1 MFQYL
6 NKMTTKRKYKSSKK
20 KKVVKKKKIELENAP
35 PVNNIKDLIEIGNT
49 FKIYKNIDSLMLWN
63 ILPHLNEL
71 DNMIGMKKLKN
82 TVFNQVIYY
91 LQNFHTLNRNEE
103 YLHTVISGAPG
114 TGKTTVA
121 HIIGNLYKSL
131 GILSKN
137 GKFRIAH
144 RDDFIAGYLGQTAIK
159 TNKLLNSCLGGV
171 LFIDEAYSLGPGQQD
186 KDSFSKEALDTLTSF
201 LSEHKN
207 DFCCIIAGYES
218 DIEKCFF
225 KVNKGL
231 KRRFQWNH
239 KIDDY
244 DTEELTDIFMKKVK
258 DIKWQLSI
266 EKKQIQ
272 KIIKNN
278 KDLFKFG
285 GGDVE
290 NLISKCKISHAKRV
304 FSLDSIHKFILSE
317 KDIKNAI
324 KLINQNNKKEK
335 KNTPPYG
342 MYT

>member
-1 MFQYL
+1 MSQ
-6 NKMTTKRKYKSSKK
+6 KRKSTSSRK
-20 KKVVKKKKIELENAP
+20 KKVVKKKKIELQNAP
-35 PVNNIKDLIEIGNT
+35 PVNNIKDLIEIGST
-49 FKIYKNIDSLMLWN
+49 KKIYKNIDTKMLWN
-63 ILPHLNEL
+63 ILPSLNDLEK
-71 DNMIGMKKLKN
+71 MIGMKKLKD

-91 LQNFHTLNRNEE
+91 LQNFHLNKNNE
-103 YLHTVISGAPG
+103 YLHTVISGSPG

-121 HIIGNLYKSL
+121 QIIGNLYKSL

-137 GKFRIAH
+137 GRFRIAH
-144 RDDFIAGYLGQTAIK
+144 RDDFIAGYLGQTSIK
-159 TNKLLNSCLGGV
+159 THKLLSSCLGGV
-171 LFIDEAYSLGPGQQD
+171 LFIDEAYSLGPGKQGR
-186 KDSFSKEALDTLTSF
+186 DSFSKEALDTLTSF

-225 KVNKGL
+225 TVNKGL

-244 DTEELTDIFMKKVK
+244 NEEELSDIFIKKITDIN
-258 DIKWQLSI
+258 WGLSI
-266 EKKQIQ
+266 EKKQVL
-272 KIIKNN
+272 KIIKDN
-278 KDLFKFG
+278 KELFKFG
-285 GGDVE
+285 GGDIE

-304 FSLDSIHKFILSE
+304 FSLDNIHKFILS
-317 KDIKNAI
+317 KTDIKNAI
-324 KLINQNNKKEK
+324 ELINKNRKIEK

>member
-1 MFQYL
+1 
-6 NKMTTKRKYKSSKK
+6 MTTKRKSKTSKK
-20 KKVVKKKKIELENAP
+20 KKVVKKKKKELENAP

-49 FKIYKNIDSLMLWN
+49 FKIYKNIDTIMLWN
-63 ILPHLNEL
+63 ILPYLNEL
-71 DNMIGMKKLKN
+71 EKMIGMKKLKN

-91 LQNFHTLNRNEE
+91 LQNFHVLNRNEE
-103 YLHTVISGAPG
+103 YLHTVIYGAPG

-121 HIIGNLYKSL
+121 NIIGNLYKSL

-207 DFCCIIAGYES
+207 DFCCIIAGYEN

-244 DTEELTDIFMKKVK
+244 NEEELTDIFIKKVK

-266 EKKQIQ
+266 EKKQIL
-272 KIIKNN
+272 KIIKDN

-304 FSLDSIHKFILSE
+304 FSLDIIHKFVLSE

-324 KLINQNNKKEK
+324 KLINQNIKKEK